1 MKFSPTESLMK
12 SLIVIANLGQVRVLK
27 LRPAGDD
34 PLQQEH
40 LSEVSSGN
48 GKEPPKAIH
57 EVVTDQSGRFGEGNA
72 AGVRTGMSNGE
83 HLKLEAELQRTA
95 MLKIAG
101 QIDEAVAAEGSPP
114 WMLVAPSPILA
125 ALKNALAAKTKKALA
140 ETYTADLTRTPLR
153 EVEGRFLARR

>member
-1 MKFSPTESLMK
+1 MK

-40 LSEVSSGN
+40 LFEITSGN

-72 AGVRTGMSNGE
+72 AGMRTGMSNGE

-95 MLKIAG
+95 MLKIAS
-101 QIDEAVAAEGSPP
+101 QIGEAVEAEGSPS
-114 WMLVAPSPILA
+114 WMLVAPSTIISG
-125 ALKNALAAKTKKALA
+125 LKKSLSSKAQKTLG
-140 ETYTADLTRTPLR
+140 ETYAADLTRTPLR
-153 EVEGRFLARR
+153 ELEGRFLARR

>member
-1 MKFSPTESLMK
+1 MK

-40 LSEVSSGN
+40 LFEISSGN

-72 AGVRTGMSNGE
+72 AGMRTGMSNGE

-101 QIDEAVAAEGSPP
+101 QITEAVEAEGSPS
-114 WMLVAPSPILA
+114 WMLVAPSTILA
-125 ALKNALAAKTKKALA
+125 SLKGALSPKAKKALGD
-140 ETYTADLTRTPLR
+140 TYSADLTRTPLR
-153 EVEGRFLARR
+153 ELEGRFLARR

>member
-1 MKFSPTESLMK
+1 MK

-40 LSEVSSGN
+40 LLEISSGN

-57 EVVTDQSGRFGEGNA
+57 EVVTDQSGRFAEGNA
-72 AGVRTGMSNGE
+72 AGMRTGMSNGE
-83 HLKLEAELQRTA
+83 HLKLEAEIQRTA
-95 MLKIAG
+95 MLKIAA
-101 QIDEAVAAEGSPP
+101 QIGGAVEAEGSPS
-114 WMLVAPSPILA
+114 WMLVAPSTILP
-125 ALKNALAAKTKKALA
+125 ALKKGLSAKARKALA

-153 EVEGRFLARR
+153 ELEGRFLAPR

>member
-40 LSEVSSGN
+40 LFEISSGN

-57 EVVTDQSGRFGEGNA
+57 EVVTDQSGRFAEGNA
-72 AGVRTGMSNGE
+72 AGMRTGMSNGE

-95 MLKIAG
+95 MLKIAS
-101 QIDEAVAAEGSPP
+101 QIGTAVIAEGAPP
-114 WMLVAPSPILA
+114 WTLVAPAQILP
-125 ALKNALAAKTKKALA
+125 ALKEALPAKAKKSLA
-140 ETYTADLTRTPLR
+140 ETQAGDLTRIPLR
-153 EVEGRFLARR
+153 DLEERFLARS